1 MFESLTE
8 NPLYGFNDV
17 ASGVSE
23 SIRFQIVVED

>member
-17 ASGVSE
+17 ASGASE
-23 SIRFQIVVED
+23 NLRFQIVVED